1 MPGPA
6 DVEAAVDQDLEVEA
20 GPGADP
26 QQPHAALGAVCG
38 LGQLNAR
45 DLLKPAD
52 PRQQVGPGP
61 LPSPQVSHRL
71 APASA
76 APERLAVH
84 LFRSHLLTEYGY
96 VRSP

>member
-45 DLLKPAD
+45 DLLEPAH

-61 LPSPQVSHRL
+61 LPSPQVSHG
-71 APASA
+71 ASA
-76 APERLAVH
+76 VLSISSFIE
-84 LFRSHLLTEYGY
+84 HLLTEYGY